1 MARPYLIGLTGNIA
15 CGKST
20 VLRELKRLG
29 AAVLDAD
36 KVAHRAM
43 RRGTAVHRAVVSA
56 FGKGVLRPDGE
67 IDRRALG
74 EIVFAD
80 PQALARLE
88 AIVHPAVLA
97 YTEEW
102 LAKVPEEVAV
112 VDAIKLIESG
122 IADRCD
128 EIWVVTCPEEEQ
140 LRRLMEYRGLSREEA
155 LLRIRAQPPQEEK
168 VARADVVIDNSGRPE
183 EARAQVRAAWAA
195 VQRRRLSKTRSGSP
209 PGGEGAG

>member
-1 MARPYLIGLTGNIA
+1 MVPPYLIGLTGNIA

-36 KVAHRAM
+36 EVAHRAM
-43 RRGTAVHRAVVSA
+43 RQGTEVHRAIVAA
-56 FGKGVLRPDGE
+56 FGEGILKPDGE

-80 PQALARLE
+80 PPALARLE

-97 YTEEW
+97 YTGQW
-102 LAKVPEEVAV
+102 LVQVREEVAV
-112 VDAIKLIESG
+112 VDAVKLIEAG

-128 EIWVVTCPEEEQ
+128 EVWVVTCPEEEQ
-140 LRRLMEYRGLSREEA
+140 LRRLMEYRGWSRQEA
-155 LLRIRAQPPQEEK
+155 LLRIRAQPSQEEK
-168 VARADVVIDNSGRPE
+168 VARADVVIDNSGRTE
-183 EARAQVRAAWAA
+183 ETRAQVRSAWGAM
-195 VQRRRLSKTRSGSP
+195 QKRRLARTRSGSLS
-209 PGGEGAG
+209 GGEGAG

>member
-1 MARPYLIGLTGNIA
+1 MSRPYLIGLTGNIA

-20 VLRELKRLG
+20 VLRELGRLG

-36 KVAHRAM
+36 EVAHRAM
-43 RRGTAVHRAVVSA
+43 RRGTAVHRAIVAA
-56 FGKGVLRPDGE
+56 FGKGILRPDGE

-97 YTEEW
+97 CTEEW
-102 LAKVPEEVAV
+102 LAQVREEVAV
-112 VDAIKLIESG
+112 VDAIKLIEAG

-128 EIWVVTCPEEEQ
+128 EVWVVTCPEEEQ
-140 LRRLMEYRGLSREEA
+140 LRRLMEYRGWSREEA

-168 VARADVVIDNSGRPE
+168 VARADVVIDNRGTPE
-183 EARAQVRAAWAA
+183 EARAQVRSAWAA
-195 VQRRRLSKTRSGSP
+195 MQKRRLARTRSGSP
-209 PGGEGAG
+209 SGGGGGG